1 MSYTDRLHPWCI
13 IRCLPKAQILRMARF
28 RKRNEA
34 EEYLIRLRRLVPD
47 GIFEIVFDLESENKG
62 DDRVKR

>member
-1 MSYTDRLHPWCI
+1 MSYHDRLHPWCI
-13 IRCLPKAQILRMARF
+13 IRCLPNAQVLIAARF

-47 GIFEIVFDLESENKG
+47 GIFEIVFDLETET
-62 DDRVKR
+62 